1 MQILIR
7 PEARED
13 LSAASSWYADQAP
26 GLGKRFLAAIREQLL
41 QITATPD
48 AFPLFHQGTRRAL
61 IKRFPYGLIY
71 LVQPEQDRIVV
82 LAILHC
88 GRDPKL
94 WRSRSQL

>member
-1 MQILIR
+1 MRILIR

-26 GLGKRFLAAIREQLL
+26 GLGQRFLAAIREQLL
-41 QITATPD
+41 QIRTTPE
-48 AFPLFHQGTRRAL
+48 AFPFFHQGTRRAL
-61 IKRFPYGLIY
+61 IRRFPYGIVY
-71 LVQPEQDRIVV
+71 LVQPEQQRIVV

-94 WRSRSQL
+94 WRGRSQL

>member
-1 MQILIR
+1 MRILIR
-7 PEARED
+7 PDARED
-13 LSAASSWYADQAP
+13 LRAASTWYADQAP
-26 GLGKRFLAAIREQLL
+26 GLGNRFLAAIREQLL

-61 IKRFPYGLIY
+61 IKKFPYGMVY

-94 WRSRSQL
+94 WRSRSQI

>member
-1 MQILIR
+1 MRILIR

-13 LSAASSWYADQAP
+13 LSAASIWYADQAP
-26 GLGKRFLAAIREQLL
+26 GLGNRFLAAIREQLL
-41 QITATPD
+41 QISATPD

-61 IKRFPYGLIY
+61 IRKFPYGLIY